1 MTPSLRRGTIL
12 PGECI
17 ENFYDDTRI
26 VHKVPFSL
34 LLRYHHHLKSLILG
48 VTRDSVLTLAREFND
63 ELKPIIVESIKA
75 AGMGGDN
82 IANIEVS
89 VSERDVC
96 VGDLL
101 NACEVFITGTAAE
114 IVPVQSVATTETP
127 AEELDGEI
135 EESLSVKFPH
145 GESSPGPVTTKLL
158 EMLREVLAETRSSDA
173 TKEWLCDVYAS
184 PDEFRHGSC
193 KVGGWSSNVI

>member
-1 MTPSLRRGTIL
+1 M
-12 PGECI
+12 
-17 ENFYDDTRI
+17 
-26 VHKVPFSL
+26 
-34 LLRYHHHLKSLILG
+34 ILG

-63 ELKPIIVESIKA
+63 ELKPIIVESINA

-127 AEELDGEI
+127 AEELDGDI

-158 EMLREVLAETRSSDA
+158 EMLREVLAETRSCDA

-184 PDEFRHGSC
+184 PDKFRRG
-193 KVGGWSSNVI
+193 I

>member
-1 MTPSLRRGTIL
+1 MLSSRLDSM
-12 PGECI
+12 
-17 ENFYDDTRI
+17 F
-26 VHKVPFSL
+26 
-34 LLRYHHHLKSLILG
+34 LG

-63 ELKPIIVESIKA
+63 ELKPIIVESINA
-75 AGMGGDN
+75 AGMGRYN

-173 TKEWLCDVYAS
+173 TKEWLSDVYAS
-184 PDEFRHGSC
+184 PVEFRHGSC
-193 KVGGWSSNVI
+193 K

>member
-1 MTPSLRRGTIL
+1 M
-12 PGECI
+12 
-17 ENFYDDTRI
+17 
-26 VHKVPFSL
+26 
-34 LLRYHHHLKSLILG
+34 ILG
-48 VTRDSVLTLAREFND
+48 VTRDSVLTLAREFSD
-63 ELKPIIVESIKA
+63 ELKPIIEESIEA

-82 IANIEVS
+82 IANLEVS
-89 VSERDVC
+89 ISERDVC

-127 AEELDGEI
+127 VEELDGEV

-158 EMLREVLAETRSSDA
+158 EMLREVLAETRSCEA
-173 TKEWLCDVYAS
+173 TKAWLCDVYAS
-184 PDEFRHGSC
+184 PEEFRHGSC
-193 KVGGWSSNVI
+193 K